1 MEQATTIPTP
11 ESRWRRAVAR
21 HLAAYYA
28 AQPNVAAV
36 LCGGSTGRGYAD
48 AYSDLEI
55 GVFWHTP
62 PTEAERG
69 AVIAAAGA
77 DLVRLYPYD
86 TDYDLWEDT
95 YMVGRAAPDAQ
106 QTGLLVEAEHYTGAG
121 MERILQAVLV
131 DLDADDTRHSLLA
144 ILGAGL
150 PLYGADLL
158 AGWAA
163 RAAPYPPALAD
174 KLVRQH
180 GQIEHFWRV
189 EVLVTARANPL
200 LAYSELN
207 RMSQAL
213 LRTLLAVNRQYYCGF
228 KWLAQVIAPLERK
241 PPDLAARLRQVFA
254 GEPLAGAEIL
264 RALIEET
271 YDLAEAACPA
281 VDVAQL
287 RRWFRWRRPAWA
299 APPPGLQLDAR

>member
-1 MEQATTIPTP
+1 MNPA
-11 ESRWRRAVAR
+11 SAWRRAVAR
-21 HLAAYYA
+21 RLAGHYA
-28 AQPNVAAV
+28 ALPNVAAV
-36 LCGGSTGRGYAD
+36 LGGGSAGRGYAD

-69 AVIAAAGA
+69 AVVTAAGA
-77 DLVRLYPYD
+77 DLGRLYPYD
-86 TDYDLWEDT
+86 ADYDLWEDT
-95 YMVGRAAPDAQ
+95 YMVGRAAPDAPQ
-106 QTGLLVEAEHYTGAG
+106 SGLLVEASHYTVAG

-144 ILGAGL
+144 VLGPGL
-150 PLYGADLL
+150 PLHGADQL
-158 AGWAA
+158 AAWAA
-163 RAAPYPPALAD
+163 RAAQYPAALAD

-189 EVLVTARANPL
+189 EMLVQARANPL
-200 LAYSELN
+200 MAYAELN
-207 RMSQAL
+207 RMSQQM
-213 LRTLLAVNRQYYCGF
+213 LRTLLAVNRQYYAGF
-228 KWLAQVIAPLERK
+228 KWLDPVIAALAQK

-254 GEPLAGAEIL
+254 GAPLAGQRIL
-264 RALIEET
+264 GALIEET

-287 RRWFRWRRPAWA
+287 RRWFRWRRPAWDG
-299 APPPGLQLDAR
+299 PPPDLQLDDEV